1 MEARLDV
8 ERILA
13 DFPAK
18 NLRLATNRVVQ
29 DSAEGKYQYT
39 CRSMGRRAAGQ
50 CGHSTGGLRLAGG
63 APTPVYS
70 VGRLRSSVAL

>member
-39 CRSMGRRAAGQ
+39 CRCMPDSGRLGSADTQ
-50 CGHSTGGLRLAGG
+50 PVVCGLLAGLRLRCTAWGG
-63 APTPVYS
+63 
-70 VGRLRSSVAL
+70 SVAL

>member
-39 CRSMGRRAAGQ
+39 CRSMPDSGRPTGQ

-70 VGRLRSSVAL
+70 VGRL